1 MGLWQFISVVYG
13 YMTPVL
19 IEFLGKKIDGWGK
32 VTLAIIFCLI
42 SGVIAGVLE
51 NGLNYNWSDIGDIFG
66 FAAVIFVSSQ
76 FAWKNTWH
84 VIFEKQ
90 AYKEWTKEED

>member
-1 MGLWQFISVVYG
+1 MGVWQFISVVWG
-13 YMTPVL
+13 YFTPPL
-19 IEFLGKKIDGWGK
+19 IEFVSKKVEGWYK
-32 VTLAIIFCLI
+32 IALVILFSLI

-51 NGLNYNWSDIGDIFG
+51 NGLNYNWADVGDIFG

-84 VIFEKQ
+84 VIFEKE
-90 AYKEWTKEED
+90 AYKAEDW